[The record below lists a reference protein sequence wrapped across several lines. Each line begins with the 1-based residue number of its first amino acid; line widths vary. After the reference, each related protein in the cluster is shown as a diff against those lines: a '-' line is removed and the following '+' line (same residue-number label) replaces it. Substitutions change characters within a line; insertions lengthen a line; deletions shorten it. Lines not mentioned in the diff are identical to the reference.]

1 MKKIFIV
8 LGILLLGVS
17 GCQKEPIT
25 LSSTSRVRVTNTVKT
40 FHVSTLNLSDIDY
53 NELSVRFNG
62 ELLTRGGNDAVKGF
76 EICPDRL
83 FIQTNRRVVPGNELG
98 VFSYLY
104 EDWDGSSLYVRA
116 FLQSEGQTVYGS
128 IIPLHNQYVA
138 IESAHLA
145 VLAQDFAAMS
155 QLEAANACGSSKVG
169 GFSDWRLPTQ
179 TEVFTLYSEKDNI
192 GGFSEA
198 FYWTSDMADSYHNY
212 SMSFADGSLWSVNG
226 NHRCRCVR
234 SM

>member
-1 MKKIFIV
+1 MKRIFIV
-8 LGILLLGVS
+8 LSILLLGVS
-17 GCQKEPIT
+17 GCTKPL
-25 LSSTSRVRVTNTVKT
+25 LSASASTSASTIFKT
-40 FHVSTLNLSDIDY
+40 FHVSTLNHSDIDY
-53 NELSVRFNG
+53 DELSVRFNG

-83 FIQTNRRVVPGNELG
+83 FIHTNRRVVPGNELG

-128 IIPLHNQYVA
+128 IVPLHNQYVA

-155 QLEAANACGSSKVG
+155 QIAAANACGASKVG

-179 TEVFTLYSEKDNI
+179 TEIFTLYSEKDNI

-198 FYWTSDMADSYHNY
+198 FYWTSEMADSYHNY

-234 SM
+234 SMSL

>member
-1 MKKIFIV
+1 MKRIFIV

-17 GCQKEPIT
+17 GCTKPL
-25 LSSTSRVRVTNTVKT
+25 LSASTSVSTTFKT
-40 FHVSTLNLSDIDY
+40 FHVSTLNPSDIDY
-53 NELSVRFNG
+53 DELSVRFNG

-76 EICPDRL
+76 EICSDRL

-98 VFSYLY
+98 IFSYLY
-104 EDWDGSSLYVRA
+104 EEWDGSSLYVRA

-128 IIPLHNQYVA
+128 IVPLHNQYVA

-155 QLEAANACGSSKVG
+155 QLEASNACRASKVG

-192 GGFSEA
+192 GGFSDA
-198 FYWTSDMADSYHNY
+198 FYWTSEMADSYHNY